1 MRFAW
6 TAGQRYKSGRMRI
19 RPISGFPEW
28 LPQQRLVEQRLLD
41 QIRHNF
47 ELFGFR
53 PVQTRAVEPVERLTN
68 NGSTDKEIY
77 VVRRLHADPD
87 QADDKLGLHFD
98 LTVPF
103 ARYTLE
109 NRGQLVFPFKRYQ
122 IQKVWRGE
130 RPQEG
135 RYREFYQADID
146 VIGQD
151 SLPLCFDAEMPLLL
165 HAVTSALPLPPVRI
179 HVGHRKVLEGFY
191 RGQGIDEITPVL
203 RTVDKLPKIGA
214 EAVVAALVAEAGL
227 DQSQAE
233 RCLAISQLQGGA
245 EVIEQI
251 RGLGVEHELLETGL
265 AELGEVMRAA
275 AELPPGAV
283 VADLGIARGF
293 DYYTG
298 TVYEGFLQG
307 MESIG
312 AVCSGGRYDNLAE
325 AGESAK
331 FPGVGVSLGITRLL
345 GPLFRREAI
354 TATRRTPTAVM
365 VVLDKEE
372 TRSRSMAVAS
382 RLRAR
387 GIPTEVFHT
396 AARYG
401 KQIKY
406 ADKLGIPFVWFPGD
420 DDLEGQVRDIR
431 SGEQVAAQAD
441 QWDPGD
447 DDRWP
452 RVVASADDA

>member
-1 MRFAW
+1 M
-6 TAGQRYKSGRMRI
+6 KI

-28 LPQQRLVEQRLLD
+28 LPEQRIVEQALLD
-41 QIRHNF
+41 EVRRNF

-53 PVQTRAVEPVERLTN
+53 PVQTRAVEPLERLGQK
-68 NGSTDKEIY
+68 GSTDKEIY
-77 VVRRLHADPD
+77 AIRRLHADPD
-87 QADDKLGLHFD
+87 EADDTLGLHFD

-109 NRGQLVFPFKRYQ
+109 NRGHLTFPFKRYQ

-151 SLPLCFDAEMPLLL
+151 SLPLCFDAEMPLLI
-165 HAVTSALPLPPVRI
+165 HAVTSALPLPPVRV

-191 RGQGIDEITPVL
+191 RGLGVDDITPVL
-203 RTVDKLPKIGA
+203 RIVDKLAKIGP
-214 EAVVAALVAEAGL
+214 EEVQALLVKDAGL
-227 DQSQAE
+227 APDRAE
-233 RCLAISQLQGGA
+233 RCLQLAQLRGGL
-245 EVIEQI
+245 EVIEAV
-251 RGLGVEHELLETGL
+251 RALGVEHELLETGL
-265 AELGEVMRAA
+265 QELHEVMRAS

-298 TVYEGFLQG
+298 TVYEAFLDG

-312 AVCSGGRYDNLAE
+312 AICSGGRYDNLAD
-325 AGESAK
+325 AGDAAR

-345 GPLFRREAI
+345 GPLFRRNQLQ
-354 TATRRTPTAVM
+354 ATRRTPTCVL
-365 VVLDKEE
+365 VTLDKED
-372 TRSRSMAVAS
+372 TRGRSQAVAS
-382 RLRAR
+382 HLRAR
-387 GIPTEVFHT
+387 GIPTEVFH
-396 AARYG
+396 AAKKYG
-401 KQIKY
+401 QQIKY
-406 ADKLGIPFVWFPGD
+406 ADKLGIPFVWFLGED
-420 DDLEGQVRDIR
+420 ELGGQVRDIR
-431 SGEQVAAQAD
+431 SGQQVDAHAD
-441 QWDPGD
+441 QWEPPA

-452 RVVASADDA
+452 RVIRPDAG

>member
-1 MRFAW
+1 M
-6 TAGQRYKSGRMRI
+6 KI

-28 LPQQRLVEQRLLD
+28 LPEQRIVEQRLLD
-41 QIRHNF
+41 EVRRNF

-53 PVQTRAVEPVERLTN
+53 PIDTRAVEPLDRLTN

-87 QADDKLGLHFD
+87 TSDDKLGLHFD

-109 NRGQLVFPFKRYQ
+109 NRGHLVFPFKRYQ

-151 SLPLCFDAEMPLLL
+151 QLPLSFDAEMPLLV

-191 RGQGIDEITPVL
+191 RGVGIEDITPVL
-203 RTVDKLPKIGA
+203 RVVDKLAKIGA
-214 EAVVAALVAEAGL
+214 DAVRSTLVDEVGL
-227 DQSQAE
+227 DATQAE
-233 RCLAISQLQGGA
+233 RCLALSQLQGGSA
-245 EVIEQI
+245 IIEQV
-251 RGLGVEHELLETGL
+251 RALGVEHELLETGL
-265 AELGEVMRAA
+265 EELAEVLRASD
-275 AELPPGAV
+275 ELPEGTV

-298 TVYEGFLQG
+298 TVYEAFLQG

-312 AVCSGGRYDNLAE
+312 AICSGGRYDNLAD
-325 AGESAK
+325 AGESAR

-345 GPLFRREAI
+345 GPLFRRKQLL
-354 TATRRTPTAVM
+354 ATRRAPTCVLVA
-365 VVLDKEE
+365 LDKEQ
-372 TRSRSMAVAS
+372 TRGRSRAVAS

-387 GIPTEVFHT
+387 GIPTEVFHSPQK
-396 AARYG
+396 YG

-406 ADKLGIPFVWFPGD
+406 ADKLGIPFVWFCGD
-420 DDLEGQVRDIR
+420 DDMDGQVRDIR
-431 SGEQVAAQAD
+431 NGEQTPARAD
-441 QWDPGD
+441 QWEPPAADH
-447 DDRWP
+447 WP
-452 RVVASADDA
+452 RVERPAD

>member
-1 MRFAW
+1 M
-6 TAGQRYKSGRMRI
+6 KI

-28 LPQQRLVEQRLLD
+28 LPEQRIIEQRLLD
-41 QIRHNF
+41 EVRRHF

-53 PVQTRAVEPVERLTN
+53 PVDTRAVEPLDRLVHQ
-68 NGSTDKEIY
+68 GSTDKEIY

-87 QADDKLGLHFD
+87 QSDDTLGLHFD

-151 SLPLCFDAEMPLLL
+151 TLPLCFDAEMPLLV
-165 HAVTSALPLPPVRI
+165 HAITSALPLPPVRI

-191 RGQGIDEITPVL
+191 RGLGIEDITPVL
-203 RTVDKLPKIGA
+203 RQVDKLAKVGA
-214 EAVVAALVAEAGL
+214 DGVRAQLVQEGL
-227 DQSQAE
+227 DATQAE
-233 RCLAISQLQGGA
+233 RCLALSRLQGGL
-245 EVIEQI
+245 EIIEQV
-251 RGLGVEHELLETGL
+251 RALGVEHDLLEAGL
-265 AELGEVMRAA
+265 VELHEVLSAA

-298 TVYEGFLQG
+298 TVYEAFLEG

-312 AVCSGGRYDNLAE
+312 AICSGGRYDDLAD
-325 AGESAK
+325 AGESAR
-331 FPGVGVSLGITRLL
+331 FPGVGISLGITRML
-345 GPLFRREAI
+345 GPLLRREWLVAS
-354 TATRRTPTAVM
+354 RRTPTC
-365 VVLDKEE
+365 VLVALDAEH
-372 TRSRSMAVAS
+372 TRGRARAVAA

-387 GIPTEVFHT
+387 GIATEVFH
-396 AARYG
+396 AAHKYG

-420 DDLEGQVRDIR
+420 DDVEGQVRDIR
-431 SGEQVAAQAD
+431 SGQQVPARAD
-441 QWDPGD
+441 EWEPPPSDLRPEVK
-447 DDRWP
+447 R
-452 RVVASADDA
+452 ADD

>member
-1 MRFAW
+1 M
-6 TAGQRYKSGRMRI
+6 KI

-28 LPQQRLVEQRLLD
+28 LPEQRLVEQRLLD
-41 QIRHNF
+41 EVRRRF

-53 PVQTRAVEPVERLTN
+53 PIQTRAVEPLDRLTHQ
-68 NGSTDKEIY
+68 GSTDKEIY
-77 VVRRLHADPD
+77 VIRRLHADPE
-87 QADDKLGLHFD
+87 QRDDKLGLHFD

-151 SLPLCFDAEMPLLL
+151 TLPLCFDAEMPLLI
-165 HAVTSALPLPPVRI
+165 HAVTSALPLPPVRV

-191 RGQGIDEITPVL
+191 RGVGIEQITPVL
-203 RTVDKLPKIGA
+203 RLTDKLDKIGA
-214 EAVVAALVAEAGL
+214 DEVRAQLVRDVGL
-227 DQSQAE
+227 TPEQSE
-233 RCLAISQLQGGA
+233 RCLALS
-245 EVIEQI
+245 QI
-251 RGLGVEHELLETGL
+251 RGGTEIIEQVRALGVEHELLETGL
-265 AELGEVMRAA
+265 TELGEVLRAA
-275 AELPPGAV
+275 ASLPPGTV
-283 VADLGIARGF
+283 VANLGIARGF

-298 TVYEGFLQG
+298 TVYEAFLTG

-312 AVCSGGRYDNLAE
+312 AICSGGRYDNLAD
-325 AGESAK
+325 AGQTAR
-331 FPGVGVSLGITRLL
+331 FPGVGVSLGLTRLL
-345 GPLFRREAI
+345 GPLFARHKLAP
-354 TATRRTPTAVM
+354 TRRTPTCVLVA
-365 VVLDKEE
+365 LDKEE
-372 TRSRSMAVAS
+372 TRDRSLAVAT

-387 GIPTEVFHT
+387 GIACEVFH
-396 AARYG
+396 AAQKYG

-406 ADKLGIPFVWFPGD
+406 ADKLGIPFVWFCGD
-420 DDLEGQVRDIR
+420 DDVEGQIRDIR
-431 SGEQVAAQAD
+431 TGEQVAAHAD
-441 QWDPGD
+441 QWEPPD

-452 RVVASADDA
+452 RVIRPDEP

>member
-1 MRFAW
+1 
-6 TAGQRYKSGRMRI
+6 MRI

-28 LPQQRLVEQRLLD
+28 LPEQRIVEQLLLD
-41 QIRHNF
+41 EVRRNF

-53 PVQTRAVEPVERLTN
+53 PVQTRAVEPVDRLTN

-77 VVRRLHADPD
+77 AVRRLHADPD
-87 QADDKLGLHFD
+87 QAEDKLGLHFD

-109 NRGQLVFPFKRYQ
+109 NRGQLIFPFKRYQ

-151 SLPLCFDAEMPLLL
+151 SLPLHFDAEMPLLL
-165 HAVTSALPLPPVRI
+165 HAVTSALPLPPIEI

-191 RGQGIDEITPVL
+191 RGLGIEDITPVL
-203 RTVDKLPKIGA
+203 RNVDKLDKIGP
-214 EAVVAALVAEAGL
+214 EAVVSALIEQAGL
-227 DQSQAE
+227 AAPQAE
-233 RCLAISQLQGGA
+233 RCLALAKLRGGV
-245 EVIEQI
+245 EVIEKI
-251 RGLGVEHELLETGL
+251 RALGVEHELLETGL
-265 AELGEVMRAA
+265 VELSEVMRAA
-275 AELPPGAV
+275 AHLPPGAV

-298 TVYEGFLQG
+298 TVYEGFLTG
-307 MESIG
+307 MKSLG
-312 AVCSGGRYDNLAE
+312 SVCSGGRYDNLAD
-325 AGESAK
+325 AGQAAS

-345 GPLFRREAI
+345 GPLFRRELLS
-354 TATRRTPTAVM
+354 ATRRTPTAVL

-372 TRSRSMAVAS
+372 TRSRSQGVAA

-420 DDLEGQVRDIR
+420 DDVGGEVRDIR
-431 SGEQVAAQAD
+431 SGEQATARAD
-441 QWDPGD
+441 EWDPGD
-447 DDRWP
+447 QDRWP
-452 RVVASADDA
+452 RVAPSPPPDAD

>member
-1 MRFAW
+1 M
-6 TAGQRYKSGRMRI
+6 KI

-28 LPQQRLVEQRLLD
+28 LPEQRIVEQRLID
-41 QIRHNF
+41 EVRRQF

-53 PVQTRAVEPVERLTN
+53 PVQTRVVEPLDRLVHK
-68 NGSTDKEIY
+68 GSTDKEIY
-77 VVRRLHADPD
+77 VVRRLHAEPGER
-87 QADDKLGLHFD
+87 DDKLGLHFD

-109 NRGQLVFPFKRYQ
+109 NRGQLTFPFKRYQ

-151 SLPLCFDAEMPLLL
+151 TLPLSFDAEMPLLL
-165 HAVTSALPLPPVRI
+165 HAITSALPLPPVRV

-191 RGQGIDEITPVL
+191 RGIGIEDIPPVL
-203 RTVDKLPKIGA
+203 RTVDKLAKIGA
-214 EAVVAALVAEAGL
+214 DKVRAVLVEQAGL
-227 DQSQAE
+227 SADQAE
-233 RCLAISQLQGGA
+233 RCVALAELRGGPEILERA
-245 EVIEQI
+245 
-251 RGLGVEHELLETGL
+251 RALGVEHELFEAG
-265 AELGEVMRAA
+265 LGELHEILRAA

-283 VADLGIARGF
+283 VADLGIARGL

-298 TVYEGFLQG
+298 AVFESVMEGL
-307 MESIG
+307 ESIG
-312 AVCSGGRYDNLAE
+312 SVSSGGRYDNLAD
-325 AGESAK
+325 AGEAAR
-331 FPGVGVSLGITRLL
+331 FPGVGISIGLTRLL
-345 GPLFRREAI
+345 APLLRREQLV
-354 TATRRTPTAVM
+354 ATRQTPTCVL
-365 VVLDKEE
+365 VVLDRDE
-372 TRSRSMAVAS
+372 TRDRSRGVAT

-387 GIPTEVFHT
+387 GIPTEVFH
-396 AARYG
+396 APLKYG

-420 DDLEGQVRDIR
+420 DDRHGKVRDIR
-431 SGEQVAAQAD
+431 KGEQVEAD
-441 QWDPGD
+441 ADGWEPPA

-452 RVVASADDA
+452 RVYRPEAG

>member
-1 MRFAW
+1 M
-6 TAGQRYKSGRMRI
+6 KI

-28 LPQQRLVEQRLLD
+28 LPEQRIVEQALLD
-41 QIRHNF
+41 QVRRNF

-53 PVQTRAVEPVERLTN
+53 PVQTRAVEELDRLAHK
-68 NGSTDKEIY
+68 GSTDKEIY
-77 VVRRLHADPD
+77 AIRRLHADPD
-87 QADDKLGLHFD
+87 ETDDKLGLHFD

-151 SLPLCFDAEMPLLL
+151 SLPLCFDAEMPLLI
-165 HAVTSALPLPPVRI
+165 HAVTSSLPLPPVRV

-191 RGQGIDEITPVL
+191 RGVGLPDITPVL
-203 RTVDKLPKIGA
+203 RIVDKLAKIGPDEVRA
-214 EAVVAALVAEAGL
+214 SLVSEAGL
-227 DQSQAE
+227 GPDQAE
-233 RCLAISQLQGGA
+233 RCLALSQLRGGL
-245 EVIEQI
+245 EVIEQV
-251 RGLGVEHELLETGL
+251 RALGVEHELLETGL
-265 AELGEVMRAA
+265 GELHEVLSAA
-275 AELPPGAV
+275 AELPPGSV

-298 TVYEGFLQG
+298 TVYEAFLQG
-307 MESIG
+307 LESIG
-312 AVCSGGRYDNLAE
+312 AVCSGGRYDNLAD
-325 AGESAK
+325 AGDAAR

-345 GPLFRREAI
+345 GPLFRRDALV
-354 TATRRTPTAVM
+354 ATRRTPTCVLVA
-365 VVLDKEE
+365 LDKEQ
-372 TRSRSMAVAS
+372 TRSRSQGVAA

-387 GIPTEVFHT
+387 GIPTEVFH
-396 AARYG
+396 AAHKYG

-406 ADKLGIPFVWFPGD
+406 ADKLGIPFVWFCGD
-420 DDLEGQVRDIR
+420 DEGNGQIRDIR
-431 SGEQVAAQAD
+431 SGEQVEAHAD
-441 QWDPGD
+441 QWEPTP

-452 RVVASADDA
+452 RVERPS